1 MMIMGHFGGCPVQ
14 CMALLTEQ
22 RSGDVLAPCLPDT
35 AVPILNEKR
44 EALSTAINRCL
55 SIHVSVQLI

>member
-14 CMALLTEQ
+14 CVALTEQ
-22 RSGDVLAPCLPDT
+22 RSGDVLAPFLPDT
-35 AVPILNEKR
+35 AFPILDEKH
-44 EALSTAINRCL
+44 EALSTAINCCL